1 VIQDLRGKRMRA
13 AAMDGK
19 PSLKR
24 LQTKLEEKAQTA
36 AAAAAAAAQTEAGAA
51 SNDTAIVED
60 EDALIEKDLV
70 KMKEDRLKA
79 IQALPRS
86 VWS

>member
-1 VIQDLRGKRMRA
+1 MRTIE
-13 AAMDGK
+13 GT
-19 PSLKR
+19 PTLKR
-24 LQTKLEEKAQTA
+24 LQTKMDEQKGKAQATA
-36 AAAAAAAAQTEAGAA
+36 AVEADPQSQPSDAADGSHGGEV
-51 SNDTAIVED
+51 DD
-60 EDALIEKDLV
+60 DARIERELA